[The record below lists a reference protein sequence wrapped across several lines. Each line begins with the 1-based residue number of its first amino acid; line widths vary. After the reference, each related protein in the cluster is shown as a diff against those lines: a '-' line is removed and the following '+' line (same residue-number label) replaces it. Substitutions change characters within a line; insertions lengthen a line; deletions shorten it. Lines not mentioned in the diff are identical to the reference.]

1 MVEVT
6 GRRGR
11 RCKQLLDDLKETRGW
26 AYWKLKEEAQRR
38 TCCGIEYGP
47 VVRRTTDWI
56 SVLLL
61 HVASAQLQDKSLA
74 LPPTPNLSSPPT
86 SRYTAW
92 TIAVPGFVKFCSKI
106 SRAVSTIALS
116 YGTYITTFYETALIV
131 YVPCLY
137 PRRAV
142 RHHYHSNRGVPLDRF
157 LVSYYTLQQTVMV
170 RYETRLSR

>member
-1 MVEVT
+1 MVTSCVGTAFYSPLLKEIEEMVEVT

-86 SRYTAW
+86 SRYTA
-92 TIAVPGFVKFCSKI
+92 
-106 SRAVSTIALS
+106 
-116 YGTYITTFYETALIV
+116 
-131 YVPCLY
+131 
-137 PRRAV
+137 
-142 RHHYHSNRGVPLDRF
+142 
-157 LVSYYTLQQTVMV
+157 
-170 RYETRLSR
+170 